1 MRAVCGLL
9 AGLIL
14 LLGVAT
20 PANAGRTD
28 PIPAELALPRLGGLL
43 PDGPIRP
50 LEAFGGR
57 LPLLGGLAG
66 RPPVNVLRAATEPG
80 SGLPPGGTPVTD
92 APPVAANTGM
102 GGPAPTHRPFSPD
115 TRPIAGIDQQ
125 YK

>member
-1 MRAVCGLL
+1 MRVLCGFL
-9 AGLIL
+9 AGLIF

-80 SGLPPGGTPVTD
+80 SGLPPGGVPVTD
-92 APPVAANTGM
+92 APLAAVDPVGTV
-102 GGPAPTHRPFSPD
+102 PTHRPFSPD
-115 TRPIAGIDQQ
+115 TRPIAGIDEQ